1 VWGVLAICFN
11 QRVRPSSYEEFW
23 PWVKRALPGGEDVY
37 MLGLAVVC
45 WAIWSTR
52 NSMCFEKKDSKNPCE
67 IVFLACLFIRY
78 WSGLYTGVHQE
89 MIEKGVQTMIRVAMR
104 ILEKKPSTSAPR
116 LLLTEGD
123 TSDEEQDK
131 EDGPGDQPGLRK
143 SGLLTR

>member
-1 VWGVLAICFN
+1 
-11 QRVRPSSYEEFW
+11 
-23 PWVKRALPGGEDVY
+23 
-37 MLGLAVVC
+37 
-45 WAIWSTR
+45 
-52 NSMCFEKKDSKNPCE
+52 
-67 IVFLACLFIRY
+67 
-78 WSGLYTGVHQE
+78 
-89 MIEKGVQTMIRVAMR
+89 MIRVAMR